1 VLDDL
6 MRAGWPALEEVEVDG
21 WVARFSGGVT
31 QRANSVVPLRAPS
44 DLDTALDAVER
55 LYVARGLP
63 AVFQLG
69 PSAAPAGLDDVLA
82 ARGYSFGSPTS
93 IQTASIETTF
103 VRSVPAG
110 GGVEIAESP
119 SAEWCDLWWQ
129 VDGRGDQSALDV
141 AVKIL
146 LGGPA
151 VYAAV
156 RDGEGVA
163 AVGRLALVGEW
174 GGVYC
179 MAVRPA
185 ARRRGHGA
193 AVLSGL
199 LRAGQARGIT
209 RAWLHVR
216 AENTAALSLYRQA
229 GFTET
234 SRYHY
239 RSHRRQ
245 EPVQHVHPEP

>member
-1 VLDDL
+1 
-6 MRAGWPALEEVEVDG
+6 MRAGWPALDEVDVGG

-31 QRANSVVPLRAPS
+31 QRANSVVPLRAPA
-44 DLDTALDAVER
+44 DLDATLDHVER
-55 LYVARGLP
+55 LYAARGLP

-69 PSAAPAGLDDVLA
+69 PSAQPAGLDQVLA
-82 ARGYSFGSPTS
+82 TRGYEFGSPTS
-93 IQTASIETTF
+93 IQTAAVGEVAPQSDVT
-103 VRSVPAG
+103 V
-110 GGVEIAESP
+110 AESP
-119 SAEWCDLWWQ
+119 SDEWLDLWWQ
-129 VDGRGDQSALDV
+129 VDGRGDQSAVDI

-146 LGGPA
+146 CGGPA
-151 VYAAV
+151 LYATV
-156 RDGEGVA
+156 RDAAGVV

-179 MAVRPA
+179 MAVRPD

-199 LRAGQARGIT
+199 LHAGRARGVT

-216 AENTAALSLYRQA
+216 AENTAAHSLYRRA
-229 GFTET
+229 GFTEV

-239 RSHRRQ
+239 RSYRGQ
-245 EPVQHVHPEP
+245 EPVQDVHAEP

>member
-1 VLDDL
+1 VGVLDDL

-31 QRANSVVPLRAPS
+31 QRANSVVPLREPG
-44 DLDTALDAVER
+44 DLEAALDRVER
-55 LYVARGLP
+55 LYAARGLP
-63 AVFQLG
+63 VVFQLG

-82 ARGYSFGSPTS
+82 ARGYVFGSPTS
-93 IQTASIETTF
+93 IQVAAVHAE
-103 VRSVPAG
+103 PADAD
-110 GGVEIAESP
+110 GVEISDVP
-119 SAEWCDLWWQ
+119 SDEWLDLWWQ
-129 VDGRGDQSALDV
+129 VDGRGDQSALAV
-141 AVKIL
+141 AGKIL
-146 LGGPA
+146 LGGAA
-151 VYAAV
+151 VYATV
-156 RDGEGVA
+156 RDSGGVA

-179 MAVRPA
+179 MAVRPS

-199 LRAGQARGIT
+199 LRAGRARGIT

-239 RSHRRQ
+239 RSHRGQ
-245 EPVQHVHPEP
+245 EPVEHVHPEP

>member
-1 VLDDL
+1 VYDDL
-6 MRAGWPALEEVEVDG
+6 MRAGWPALDEVEVDG

-31 QRANSVVPLRAPS
+31 QRANSVMPLRAPG
-44 DLDTALDAVER
+44 DLDAALGRVER
-55 LYVARGLP
+55 LYAARGLP
-63 AVFQLG
+63 VVFQLG

-82 ARGYSFGSPTS
+82 ARGYEFGSPTS
-93 IQTASIETTF
+93 IQTASVE
-103 VRSVPAG
+103 SVPRVD
-110 GGVEIAESP
+110 GVEIADSP
-119 SAEWCDLWWQ
+119 SDEWLDLWWQ

-151 VYAAV
+151 LYASM
-156 RDGEGVA
+156 RDSGGVA

-179 MAVRPA
+179 MAVRPS

-199 LRAGQARGIT
+199 LRAGQTRGIT

-229 GFTET
+229 GFTEA

-239 RSHRRQ
+239 RSYGGQ
-245 EPVQHVHPEP
+245 EAVQHVHPEP

>member
-1 VLDDL
+1 

-31 QRANSVVPLRAPS
+31 QRANSVMPLAAPA
-44 DLDTALDAVER
+44 DLDDALDRVER
-55 LYVARGLP
+55 LYAARGLP
-63 AVFQLG
+63 VVFQLG
-69 PSAAPAGLDDVLA
+69 PDARPAGLDDVLA
-82 ARGYSFGSPTS
+82 ARGYTFGSPTS
-93 IQTASIETTF
+93 IQTASVGT
-103 VRSVPAG
+103 VPPVH
-110 GGVEIAESP
+110 GVEIAETPSP
-119 SAEWCDLWWQ
+119 EWLDLWWQ

-146 LGGPA
+146 SGGPA
-151 VYAAV
+151 LYATV
-156 RDGEGVA
+156 RDAGGVA
-163 AVGRLALVGEW
+163 AVGRLAVVGEW

-179 MAVRPA
+179 MAVRA
-185 ARRRGHGA
+185 DARRRGHGA

-199 LRAGQARGIT
+199 LRAGRARGVT

-229 GFTET
+229 GFTEA

-239 RSHRRQ
+239 RSHRGE
-245 EPVQHVHPEP
+245 EPVQHVHAEP